1 MILRGL
7 WKFFMCFSQFFLLGG
22 TYQDRHV
29 TIASCLFSLQTCRCS
44 ESPRNHQICWGHK
57 SNRQDMPWSSD
68 SINPY
73 HEKCCGCANY
83 STIYIF
89 NITYV
94 SVSDWFVS
102 SCSSFFC
109 HPHGHSCRT
118 VAFWIN
124 EGSNNLLRQRG
135 IHALTGSNYRSFG
148 ETVEWALGRLER
160 EPMMRRTGGWYKVM
174 ISYVYFLCFRY
185 IP

>member
-22 TYQDRHV
+22 TYRDRHV

-102 SCSSFFC
+102 SCSSFFVI
-109 HPHGHSCRT
+109 HMAT
-118 VAFWIN
+118 VAEPLPFGSTKVLTIFSDN
-124 EGSNNLLRQRG
+124 EE
-135 IHALTGSNYRSFG
+135 YMRSLARTIGPLVKLWNGPWAAWSVSPWWG
-148 ETVEWALGRLER
+148 ERVVDIKLW
-160 EPMMRRTGGWYKVM
+160 
-174 ISYVYFLCFRY
+174 
-185 IP
+185 